1 MNNPAGFGSMMIRNL
16 RNPADYKKAVM
27 TQDELLRIAIANDS
41 NIARARKDLQ
51 LGVPPPI
58 PQANLL
64 TAEQL
69 ALDVGKQEG
78 DALRGLL
85 DMGFTYD
92 EASQIVAKLNPDQIV
107 KFNASYP
114 AVSKEFANKY
124 NVSLITPTFM
134 IDYLQKFFE
143 ELDASKGVAS
153 AYGLGY
159 VKDKFDELI
168 DTTNELKA
176 VIPTTDQIRGLMI
189 TMERRFDEIPDIVR
203 RPIMERLQLLDQ
215 LLPDSQL
222 YARLDELQREDQA
235 LAYKLNQELQNSL
248 QGLPSRE
255 QVERTLMDLADRRVG
270 EQDALRRIEMV
281 VDSLDQDQLLRLQE
295 IKGLIQ
301 SVEAQQSRV
310 FGLVEGQVVGAKDF
324 SLGSRGE
331 LDITF
336 GLLGDNKTIVQVL
349 SDGKLLKMD
358 KPKLDKVNKDINA
371 QTGSN
376 PGFTMR
382 NLQQILRTESD
393 TTLVMA
399 INSNEYSKEE
409 GQFEDSALSG
419 NTTLPSVSTGTA
431 MTPFKSGKGLAKVPK
446 RKVATGISTKK
457 EPPYRQLGKYV
468 IHWKQLNDNDML
480 NVKYKSLGR
489 IPQFKP
495 VPVSDVFKEY
505 VVDVLE
511 TGKHNQRHYEQVPIE
526 ERKMWEKIVS
536 GAGLG
541 NTLKIKKTISNNDKD
556 DMERFEMLKGQY
568 LAGNNNV
575 SVIRELRRFVVK
587 FLSEGKLKRNQ
598 ALDLLLELSV

>member
-1 MNNPAGFGSMMIRNL
+1 
-16 RNPADYKKAVM
+16 
-27 TQDELLRIAIANDS
+27 
-41 NIARARKDLQ
+41 
-51 LGVPPPI
+51 
-58 PQANLL
+58 
-64 TAEQL
+64 
-69 ALDVGKQEG
+69 
-78 DALRGLL
+78 
-85 DMGFTYD
+85 
-92 EASQIVAKLNPDQIV
+92 
-107 KFNASYP
+107 
-114 AVSKEFANKY
+114 
-124 NVSLITPTFM
+124 
-134 IDYLQKFFE
+134 
-143 ELDASKGVAS
+143 
-153 AYGLGY
+153 
-159 VKDKFDELI
+159 
-168 DTTNELKA
+168 
-176 VIPTTDQIRGLMI
+176 
-189 TMERRFDEIPDIVR
+189 MERRFDEIPDIVR

-431 MTPFKSGKGLAKVPK
+431 MTPFKSGRGLAKVPK